1 MPALRR
7 RYHELYL
14 LAQDP
19 VLLAGVLVVG
29 AFMLTFV
36 VWPLGRVIV
45 QGCFSAEGQFSLAQF
60 RRYVDPRYTH
70 YYRRIFY
77 DTVRM
82 GLLSASFG
90 TALGLLF
97 AYTTVHC
104 RVPGKSLVH
113 LLALLPT
120 ISPPF
125 AMALAAIL
133 LFGRNGLVTRRLLAD
148 GVGVDV
154 YRLGFDLFG
163 MTGLVFVQTITYFS
177 VAYLILRGMLER
189 FNPALDEAAENLVAP
204 HLTVVTNTSA

>member
-7 RYHELYL
+7 RYHELHL

-19 VLLAGVLVVG
+19 VLLAGLLVVG

-45 QGCFSAEGQFSLAQF
+45 QGFFTAEGQFSLEQF
-60 RRYVDPRYTH
+60 HRYIDPRYTH

-97 AYTTVHC
+97 AYTTC
-104 RVPGKSLVH
+104 
-113 LLALLPT
+113 
-120 ISPPF
+120 
-125 AMALAAIL
+125 
-133 LFGRNGLVTRRLLAD
+133 
-148 GVGVDV
+148 
-154 YRLGFDLFG
+154 
-163 MTGLVFVQTITYFS
+163 
-177 VAYLILRGMLER
+177 
-189 FNPALDEAAENLVAP
+189 
-204 HLTVVTNTSA
+204 TVVSRARRWCTSWRSYRQSRRRSQSPWQRSCCLAVTAW

>member
-45 QGCFSAEGQFSLAQF
+45 QGCFSAEGQFSLEQF
-60 RRYVDPRYTH
+60 HRYVDPRYTH

-90 TALGLLF
+90 TTLGLLF

-125 AMALAAIL
+125 AIA
-133 LFGRNGLVTRRLLAD
+133 RRTDSLWTPSSPAR
-148 GVGVDV
+148 
-154 YRLGFDLFG
+154 YR
-163 MTGLVFVQTITYFS
+163 
-177 VAYLILRGMLER
+177 
-189 FNPALDEAAENLVAP
+189 P
-204 HLTVVTNTSA
+204 

>member
-1 MPALRR
+1 MPTLRR
-7 RYHELYL
+7 RYHELHL

-19 VLLAGVLVVG
+19 VLLAGLLVVG
-29 AFMLTFV
+29 AFTLTFV
-36 VWPLGRVIV
+36 VWPLGRVMV
-45 QGCFSAEGQFSLAQF
+45 QGCFTAEGQFSLEQF

-90 TALGLLF
+90 TSLGLIF

-113 LLALLPT
+113 LLALLPI

-125 AMALAAIL
+125 AIALATIL

-148 GVGVDV
+148 G
-154 YRLGFDLFG
+154 
-163 MTGLVFVQTITYFS
+163 
-177 VAYLILRGMLER
+177 A
-189 FNPALDEAAENLVAP
+189 
-204 HLTVVTNTSA
+204 